1 MAASVQLLR
10 GFGKKSGSDRSGQTG
25 ETETRMQTS
34 SSSHVPRSDCWMA
47 GRLAV
52 TNGCNTAALR
62 CSVCVGVKVA
72 GRERESGSR
81 GGLSEEEEEEDL
93 CSDID
98 TRSVCLR
105 VSSF

>member
-34 SSSHVPRSDCWMA
+34 SSSSHVPRSDCWMA
-47 GRLAV
+47 GRLAA

-62 CSVCVGVKVA
+62 CSVCVGVKIA

-81 GGLSEEEEEEDL
+81 GGLSEEEEEDL

>member
-25 ETETRMQTS
+25 ETETRMQTP
-34 SSSHVPRSDCWMA
+34 SSSHVPRSESWMA

-52 TNGCNTAALR
+52 TNGCNPAALH

-72 GRERESGSR
+72 GGEREWKQR
-81 GGLSEEEEEEDL
+81 RLVGGGGPLF
-93 CSDID
+93 
-98 TRSVCLR
+98 RH
-105 VSSF
+105 